1 MTAFNT
7 DALKGLIWKMVGNKK
22 IGLSLRDYLDQKA
35 RCGCGQDCCDNTLH
49 MIDHVTGVHYVGYM
63 SNGQLVWETITS
75 YNSTGHDTPTPPCTY
90 VYNINDNET
99 SISTTATF
107 NWYASTGATGYKITI
122 GTSSG
127 GHQVCNLLDMGT
139 ALTARAGTTVGI
151 AELTADTQYFVTITP
166 YNTSGSNTDC
176 VEISFTTQEL

>member
-7 DALKGLIWKMVGNKK
+7 DALKGLIWKMVGTKK

-63 SNGQLVWETITS
+63 SNGQLTWETVTS

-90 VYNINDNET
+90 VYNIEDNDT
-99 SISTTATF
+99 GISKTTAFT
-107 NWYASTGATGYKITI
+107 WYAATGATGYKITI
-122 GTSSG
+122 GTTTG
-127 GHQVCNLLDMGT
+127 GHEVCNLLDLGNV
-139 ALTARAGTTVGI
+139 LTATAGTTVGI
-151 AELTADTQYFVTITP
+151 VTLTGLTEYFVTITP
-166 YNTSGSNTDC
+166 YNGSGSNTDC
-176 VEISFTTQEL
+176 VEISFTTIV